1 MANEDVVTQL
11 KSRIDKTIDDL
22 KKDLAKVRTGRA
34 NPSLLEGIRVDFYGT
49 PTPLN
54 GVASVQTPEPRLITI
69 KPWDKSLMQAI
80 EKAIQASDI
89 GINPVND
96 GTYIRLNMPVLTGD
110 RRKELA
116 KQAKKIGEEAKVA
129 IRNIR
134 RDENDRLK
142 KELTGA
148 GHSEDELKGWQ
159 DKVQAITDKFVA
171 DVDKIIA
178 DKEKDIL
185 TV

>member
-1 MANEDVVTQL
+1 MLDE
-11 KSRIDKTIDDL
+11 KSIKERMQKSVDTVRR
-22 KKDLAKVRTGRA
+22 DLAKIRTGIA
-34 NPSLLEGIRVDFYGT
+34 SPSILDNVFIDYYGT
-49 PTPLN
+49 RTPIPQ
-54 GVASVQTPEPRLITI
+54 AAAISVPEPRTLAI
-69 KPWDKSLMQAI
+69 KPWDKALMGVI

-116 KQAKKIGEEAKVA
+116 KHARKIGEEAKVA

-142 KELTGA
+142 RELTGA

-159 DKVQAITDKFVA
+159 EKVQVITDKVIA
-171 DVDKIIA
+171 DVDKVIA
-178 DKEKDIL
+178 EKEKDIL

>member
-1 MANEDVVTQL
+1 MLDE
-11 KSRIDKTIDDL
+11 KSIKERMQKSVDAVRR
-22 KKDLAKVRTGRA
+22 DLAKIRTGIA
-34 NPSLLEGIRVDFYGT
+34 SPSILDNVFIDYYGT
-49 PTPLN
+49 RTPIPQ
-54 GVASVQTPEPRLITI
+54 AAAISVPEPRTLAI
-69 KPWDKSLMQAI
+69 KPWDKALMGVI

-116 KQAKKIGEEAKVA
+116 RHAKKIGEEAKVA

-142 KELTGA
+142 REITGA

-159 DKVQAITDKFVA
+159 DKVQVITDKVIA
-171 DVDKIIA
+171 EVDKVIA
-178 DKEKDIL
+178 EKEKDIL

>member
-1 MANEDVVTQL
+1 MLDE
-11 KSRIDKTIDDL
+11 KSIKERMQKSVDAVRR
-22 KKDLAKVRTGRA
+22 DLAKIRTGIA
-34 NPSLLEGIRVDFYGT
+34 SPSILDNVFIDYYGT
-49 PTPLN
+49 RTPIPQ
-54 GVASVQTPEPRLITI
+54 AAAISVPEPRTLAI
-69 KPWDKSLMQAI
+69 KPWDKSLMGLI

-110 RRKELA
+110 RRKDLA

-142 KELTGA
+142 RELTGA

-159 DKVQAITDKFVA
+159 DKVQAITDKFIA
-171 DVDKIIA
+171 EVDKVIA
-178 DKEKDIL
+178 EKEKDIL

>member
-1 MANEDVVTQL
+1 MLDE
-11 KSRIDKTIDDL
+11 KSIKERMQKSVDAVRR
-22 KKDLAKVRTGRA
+22 DLAKIRTGIA
-34 NPSLLEGIRVDFYGT
+34 SPSILDNVFIDYYGT
-49 PTPLN
+49 RTPIPQ
-54 GVASVQTPEPRLITI
+54 AAAISVPEPRTLAI
-69 KPWDKSLMQAI
+69 KPWDKGLMQVI

-116 KQAKKIGEEAKVA
+116 KQARKIGEEAKVA

-142 KELTGA
+142 RELTGA

-159 DKVQAITDKFVA
+159 DKVQVITDKIIA
-171 DVDKIIA
+171 DVDKVIA

>member
-1 MANEDVVTQL
+1 MLDE
-11 KSRIDKTIDDL
+11 KSIKERMQKSVDAVRR
-22 KKDLAKVRTGRA
+22 DLAKIRTGIA
-34 NPSLLEGIRVDFYGT
+34 SPSILDNVFVDYYGT
-49 PTPLN
+49 RTPIPQAAAIT
-54 GVASVQTPEPRLITI
+54 VPEPRTLAI

-116 KQAKKIGEEAKVA
+116 KQAKKIGEEAKAA
-129 IRNIR
+129 IRHIR

>member
-1 MANEDVVTQL
+1 
-11 KSRIDKTIDDL
+11 
-22 KKDLAKVRTGRA
+22 LA
-34 NPSLLEGIRVDFYGT
+34 
-49 PTPLN
+49 
-54 GVASVQTPEPRLITI
+54 I
-69 KPWDKSLMQAI
+69 KPWDKALMGVI

-116 KQAKKIGEEAKVA
+116 KHARKIGEEAKVA

-142 KELTGA
+142 RELTGA

-159 DKVQAITDKFVA
+159 EKVQVITDKVIA
-171 DVDKIIA
+171 DVDKVIA
-178 DKEKDIL
+178 EKEKDIL

>member
-1 MANEDVVTQL
+1 MLDENSIKERMQ
-11 KSRIDKTIDDL
+11 KTVDNIRR
-22 KKDLAKVRTGRA
+22 DLAKIRTGLA
-34 NPSLLEGIRVDFYGT
+34 SPSILDNVFIDYYGT
-49 PTPLN
+49 KTPIPQ
-54 GVASVQTPEPRLITI
+54 AAAISVPEPRCLAI
-69 KPWDKSLMQAI
+69 KPWDKSLMGVI

-116 KQAKKIGEEAKVA
+116 KNARKIGEDAKVA

-148 GHSEDELKGWQ
+148 GHSEDELEGWM
-159 DKVQAITDKFVA
+159 DKVQVLTDKFVA
-171 DVDKIIA
+171 DVDKVIA

>member
-1 MANEDVVTQL
+1 MLDENSIRERMQ
-11 KSRIDKTIDDL
+11 KSVDAVRR
-22 KKDLAKVRTGRA
+22 DLAKIRTGIA
-34 NPSLLEGIRVDFYGT
+34 SPSILDNVFIDYYGT
-49 PTPLN
+49 RTPIPQ
-54 GVASVQTPEPRLITI
+54 AAAISVPEPRTLAI
-69 KPWDKSLMQAI
+69 KPWDKSLMGLI

-110 RRKELA
+110 RRKDLA

-142 KELTGA
+142 RELTGA

-159 DKVQAITDKFVA
+159 EKVQVITDKFIA
-171 DVDKIIA
+171 EVDKVIA

>member
-1 MANEDVVTQL
+1 M
-11 KSRIDKTIDDL
+11 IDEKTLRDRMQKTVDAVRR
-22 KKDLAKVRTGRA
+22 DLAKIRTGLA
-34 NPSLLEGIRVDFYGT
+34 SPSILDNVFVDYYGT
-49 PTPLN
+49 KTPIPQ
-54 GVASVQTPEPRLITI
+54 AAAISVPEPRTLAI
-69 KPWDKSLMQAI
+69 KPWDKGLMQAI
-80 EKAIQASDI
+80 ERAIQMSDI

-116 KQAKKIGEEAKVA
+116 KHAKKIGEEGKVA

-134 RDENDRLK
+134 RDENDRIK
-142 KELTGA
+142 KEFKDQNK
-148 GHSEDELKGWQ
+148 SEDELKQWT
-159 DKVQAITDKFVA
+159 DKIQALTDKFTG
-171 DVDKIIA
+171 DVDKVVA

>member
-1 MANEDVVTQL
+1 MLDE
-11 KSRIDKTIDDL
+11 KSIKERMQKSVDAVRR
-22 KKDLAKVRTGRA
+22 DLAKIRTGIA
-34 NPSLLEGIRVDFYGT
+34 SPSILDNVFIDYYGT
-49 PTPLN
+49 RTPIPQ
-54 GVASVQTPEPRLITI
+54 AAAISVPEPRTLAI
-69 KPWDKSLMQAI
+69 KPWDKALMGVI
-80 EKAIQASDI
+80 EKALQASDI

-116 KQAKKIGEEAKVA
+116 RHAKKIGEEAKVA

-142 KELTGA
+142 REITGA

-159 DKVQAITDKFVA
+159 DKVQVITDKVIA
-171 DVDKIIA
+171 EVDKVIA
-178 DKEKDIL
+178 EKEKDIL

>member
-1 MANEDVVTQL
+1 MLDE
-11 KSRIDKTIDDL
+11 KSIKERMQKSVDAVRR
-22 KKDLAKVRTGRA
+22 DLAKIRTGIA
-34 NPSLLEGIRVDFYGT
+34 TPSILDNVFVDYYGT
-49 PTPLN
+49 RTPIPQAAAIT
-54 GVASVQTPEPRLITI
+54 VPEPRTLAI

-116 KQAKKIGEEAKVA
+116 KQARKIGEEAKVA

-142 KELTGA
+142 KELSGA

-159 DKVQAITDKFVA
+159 DKVQAITDKFIA
-171 DVDKIIA
+171 DVDKVIA

>member
-1 MANEDVVTQL
+1 MLDE
-11 KSRIDKTIDDL
+11 KSIKERMQKSVDAVRR
-22 KKDLAKVRTGRA
+22 DLAKIRTGIA
-34 NPSLLEGIRVDFYGT
+34 TPSILDNVFVDYYGT
-49 PTPLN
+49 RTPIPQAAAIT
-54 GVASVQTPEPRLITI
+54 VPEPRTLAI

-96 GTYIRLNMPVLTGD
+96 GTYIRLNMPILTGD
-110 RRKELA
+110 RRKDLA

-159 DKVQAITDKFVA
+159 DKVQAITDRFVA
-171 DVDKIIA
+171 DVDKVIA

>member
-1 MANEDVVTQL
+1 MLDE
-11 KSRIDKTIDDL
+11 KSIKERMQKSVDAVRR
-22 KKDLAKVRTGRA
+22 DLAKIRT
-34 NPSLLEGIRVDFYGT
+34 
-49 PTPLN
+49 
-54 GVASVQTPEPRLITI
+54 GVASPSILDNVFIDYYGTRTPIPQAAAISVPEPRTLAI

-142 KELTGA
+142 RELTGA

-159 DKVQAITDKFVA
+159 DKVQAVTDKFVA
-171 DVDKIIA
+171 EVDKVIA

>member
-1 MANEDVVTQL
+1 MLDE
-11 KSRIDKTIDDL
+11 KSIQERMQKSVDAVRR
-22 KKDLAKVRTGRA
+22 DLAKIRTGIA
-34 NPSLLEGIRVDFYGT
+34 SPSILDNVFIDYYGT
-49 PTPLN
+49 RTPIPQ
-54 GVASVQTPEPRLITI
+54 AAAISVPEPRTLAI
-69 KPWDKSLMQAI
+69 KPWDKSLMGLI

-110 RRKELA
+110 RRKDLA

-142 KELTGA
+142 RELTGA

-159 DKVQAITDKFVA
+159 DKVQIITDKVIA
-171 DVDKIIA
+171 EVDKVIA

>member
-1 MANEDVVTQL
+1 MLDE
-11 KSRIDKTIDDL
+11 KSIKERMQKSVDAVRR
-22 KKDLAKVRTGRA
+22 DLAKIRTGIA
-34 NPSLLEGIRVDFYGT
+34 PPSILDNVFIDYYGT
-49 PTPLN
+49 RTPIPQ
-54 GVASVQTPEPRLITI
+54 AAAISVPEPRTLAI
-69 KPWDKSLMQAI
+69 KPWDKGLMGVI

-116 KQAKKIGEEAKVA
+116 RHAKKIGEEAKVA

-142 KELTGA
+142 R
-148 GHSEDELKGWQ
+148 
-159 DKVQAITDKFVA
+159 
-171 DVDKIIA
+171 
-178 DKEKDIL
+178 
-185 TV
+185 